1 MALYLGKINSQWK
14 VGMLGIVCSCPVEK
28 CGGEGGTRKRASQ
41 REILRSA
48 PLVTKASLALTLLLI
63 FPMEGTFAL
72 NAISYNGAL
81 PSCEPGF
88 IPAVSIRNSLNVT

>member
-14 VGMLGIVCSCPVEK
+14 VSVLGIVCSCPVEK
-28 CGGEGGTRKRASQ
+28 YGGEGEGTRKRASYT
-41 REILRSA
+41 

-63 FPMEGTFAL
+63 SPIEGTFAL
-72 NAISYNGAL
+72 NVISYNGAL

-88 IPAVSIRNSLNVT
+88 IPVVSIRNKFKCHMTR